1 MIIIRVRRSRFNLLL
16 LTRICNTKRSE
27 DLVVKQLNPKL
38 NPANDSGPLRWKLK
52 YSSFLAIVKLGR
64 RRHNTR
70 GLGGVGGLSGLSNQ
84 PSQPSHNVFGTRPRA
99 TSSRQNIFYKT
110 CVAVFRLLRE
120 RWPWWWCTGPA
131 LKRKMHCKSPLLMC
145 TVQSTDPGPWSSDI
159 GKYMCAV
166 NWPWFLCTGKTVQ
179 DSTCSSGSAFCNNS
193 KNIIFLCI
201 SYIGPKVSRTCS
213 WAVFQYL
220 LARCQKIS
228 FLFPWICCWCRT
240 PIIRQSDLRIVE
252 TDLAFVIF
260 EEERGVVPEARMD
273 QSKIQSI
280 CRNSYCDSDQWEWQL
295 Y

>member
-228 FLFPWICCWCRT
+228 FLFPPKRT
-240 PIIRQSDLRIVE
+240 DVGHQSTIKKIRYHWE
-252 TDLAFVIF
+252 
-260 EEERGVVPEARMD
+260 
-273 QSKIQSI
+273 K
-280 CRNSYCDSDQWEWQL
+280 RNKWS
-295 Y
+295 